1 MNLCALEQQTENL
14 ESEQQDKYCGVV
26 KVHGDQL
33 AFFPGFKSADA
44 NVDRSKV
51 DRLKNIFNTEGC
63 DRVNPTHQIP
73 GNISAS
79 QLALALKSSG
89 LTADGLRA
97 SSRLTDPPFLFL
109 PQGTFIHC
117 LRGRSRIKALREL
130 SRPDW
135 WTIRLYAGRSTRNL
149 DLDMNPGLRP
159 KTCHPQ
165 HRTS

>member
-97 SSRLTDPPFLFL
+97 SSRLTDPLF
-109 PQGTFIHC
+109 FS
-117 LRGRSRIKALREL
+117 SRREL
-130 SRPDW
+130 SSTASAAGVGSRPFGSSRVQ
-135 WTIRLYAGRSTRNL
+135 TGGRSGFML
-149 DLDMNPGLRP
+149 
-159 KTCHPQ
+159 TCHPQ